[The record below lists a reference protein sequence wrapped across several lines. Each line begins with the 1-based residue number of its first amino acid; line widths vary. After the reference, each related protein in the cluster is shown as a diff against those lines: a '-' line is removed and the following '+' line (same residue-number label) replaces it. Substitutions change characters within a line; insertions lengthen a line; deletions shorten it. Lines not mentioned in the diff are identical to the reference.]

1 MSLSLPAG
9 SRLIASRQDV
19 EAALDRMAAA
29 ITERVG
35 SRELV
40 LLTVMNGGMIPAALL
55 ALRLELPIVMDYV
68 HAGRYHGEEGGEELN
83 WRTRPHL
90 DLQGRKVLVVDDILD
105 EGPTLKAIVEHC
117 RSLGAREVYSAVL
130 LDKRHDRRIA
140 DARADFIGLVVED
153 SYLFG
158 FGMDYRG
165 TLRHLP
171 GIYALPPTDD

>member
-1 MSLSLPAG
+1 MRLNLPEGA
-9 SRLIASRQDV
+9 RLIASREDI

-29 ITERVG
+29 IAARVG
-35 SRELV
+35 REELV

-68 HAGRYHGEEGGEELN
+68 HAGRYHDEQGGEELS
-83 WRTRPHL
+83 WRVRPHL
-90 DLQGRKVLVVDDILD
+90 DLSGRNVLVVDDILD
-105 EGPTLKAIVEHC
+105 EGPTLKAIVEYC
-117 RSLGAREVYSAVL
+117 RAQGARKVYSAVL

-140 DARADFIGLVVED
+140 DAQADFVGLEVD
-153 SYLFG
+153 DYYLFG

-171 GIYALPPTDD
+171 GIYALSESE